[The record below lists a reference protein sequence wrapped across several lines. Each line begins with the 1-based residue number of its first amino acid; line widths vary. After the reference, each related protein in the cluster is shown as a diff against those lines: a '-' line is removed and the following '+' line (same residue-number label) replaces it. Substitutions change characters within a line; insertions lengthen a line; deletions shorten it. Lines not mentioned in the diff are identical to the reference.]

1 MMRGGEEEAGSD
13 VADETPKK
21 RPFWPEGWKAA
32 ELAFLFLV
40 FFGGMLAR
48 DYFKA
53 LGWSPWLVVLGQVV
67 TIYVGFWLSGRWRP
81 RRDL

>member
-1 MMRGGEEEAGSD
+1 LNY
-13 VADETPKK
+13 ETPPPTSRK

-32 ELAFLFLV
+32 ELAFLFMV
-40 FFGGMLAR
+40 FLGAMLAD

-53 LGWSPWLVVLGQVV
+53 LGWSQWARAIVLLVV
-67 TIYVGFWLSGRWRP
+67 IYVGFWLSGRWR